1 MTLRGRSVTSTREA
15 APRRG
20 FTLIEAMIAIVLLS
34 VGFLALATASGH
46 VAKLLGEG
54 RRASMAGAQAFQR
67 LESLRTVAC
76 LSRTPGADSVM
87 TASGKT
93 ITKSSWTFTDLGKS
107 TYRVRLVV
115 TYQSRKIAVKSDT
128 LDQEVSCIR

>member
-1 MTLRGRSVTSTREA
+1 MIAFRRSAVMNCEA

-20 FTLIEAMIAIVLLS
+20 FTLIEAMVAIVLLS
-34 VGFLALATASGH
+34 VGFLALAKGSGH

-54 RRASMAGAQAFQR
+54 RRASMAGAQSFQR

-76 LSRTPGADSVM
+76 LSRTNGSDSVQ

-93 ITKSSWTFTDLGKS
+93 ISRSSWTFSDLGKS

-115 TYQSRKIAVKSDT
+115 TYLSRGTSTKADT
-128 LDQEVSCIR
+128 LDQEVSCLR